1 MKEYVITHVENQPDW
16 EKIPKI
22 DINEVFGKKYDE
34 ITAEAQIAYTDNAF
48 CVHLSTVEENYRK
61 VETGTVG
68 MPCEDSCL
76 EFFFSPINNDKRY
89 FNIEF
94 NANGAMFLGMGS
106 SVDDLTRLV
115 FAEEDLFKPY
125 IIENDKGWEIFYTV
139 PFDFITRFFK
149 EFKAGKGKFI
159 YANCYKCS
167 DLGDKPHYYTWCP
180 IVKLPRS
187 SFHNPNCFGKMI
199 FG

>member
-1 MKEYVITHVENQPDW
+1 MKEYIITYVENKPDW
-16 EKIPKI
+16 EKIPKL

-34 ITAEAQIAYTDNAF
+34 ITAEAQIAYTKEAF
-48 CVHLSTVEENYRK
+48 LVHLSTVEENFRK

-76 EFFFSPINNDKRY
+76 EFFFSPINDDKRY

-115 FAEEDLFKPY
+115 FCR
-125 IIENDKGWEIFYTV
+125 GRTV
-139 PFDFITRFFK
+139 
-149 EFKAGKGKFI
+149 
-159 YANCYKCS
+159 
-167 DLGDKPHYYTWCP
+167 
-180 IVKLPRS
+180 
-187 SFHNPNCFGKMI
+187 
-199 FG
+199 